1 MLNTA
6 QERRAF
12 PRGAGDGVIGE
23 LSYLVSLLHS
33 RVLGALRDIQKKRLR
48 KKLLFGRNE
57 SVPLCQSY
65 GENTQSMAVH
75 LAFFCEFCQDY

>member
-23 LSYLVSLLHS
+23 LSYLVSLLHC
-33 RVLGALRDIQKKRLR
+33 RVLGALRDIQKN
-48 KKLLFGRNE
+48 G
-57 SVPLCQSY
+57 Y
-65 GENTQSMAVH
+65 GGNYYLVGMRACRFVSLTART
-75 LAFFCEFCQDY
+75 LKAWRFT

>member
-23 LSYLVSLLHS
+23 LSYLVSLLHC
-33 RVLGALRDIQKKRLR
+33 RVLGALRDIQKK
-48 KKLLFGRNE
+48 KTATE
-57 SVPLCQSY
+57 ETTIWS
-65 GENTQSMAVH
+65 E
-75 LAFFCEFCQDY
+75 